1 MTDLDLLDEAEDSGK
16 LSERQLEIIDDLR
29 DQLAR
34 RPLTPNQRSFVEAM
48 RDGVRYEREEAAVP
62 ASAFPRGNPVELP
75 EVLRKLPK
83 RPPGRSSG

>member
-34 RPLTPNQRSFVEAM
+34 RPLTQNQRSFVEAM
-48 RDGVRYEREEAAVP
+48 IAGQRYEREEAPIP
-62 ASAFPRGNPVELP
+62 ASAFPRGREVPTP
-75 EVLRKLPK
+75 EVLRNLPK